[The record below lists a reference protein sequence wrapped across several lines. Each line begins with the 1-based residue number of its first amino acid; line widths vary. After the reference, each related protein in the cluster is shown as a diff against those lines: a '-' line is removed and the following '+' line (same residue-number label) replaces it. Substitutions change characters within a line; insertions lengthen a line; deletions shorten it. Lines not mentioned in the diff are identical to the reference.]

1 MSMAFP
7 MTTASAQRLLAA
19 SFAGVAVALLLGG
32 CVNTRTTTTSLAD
45 TSSSGKGAEIVT
57 ESDESSRQ
65 RRARLRMELAAGYF
79 EHGQN
84 TVALDEIKQAL
95 VADPNYADAY
105 SLRGLV
111 YMRLEDA
118 GMAEDSFRRAIA
130 INPRDA
136 NVRHNYGWLLCQQN
150 RYGDAAQQFAA
161 ALAVPSYTDRSKT
174 LMTQGVCQLKAGQRP
189 EAERSLLQAY
199 EIDAGNPVVGFN
211 LASLLAQREEW
222 SRAQFYIRRVNNSPS
237 ASAET
242 LWLGIKIERRLNNRE
257 AVAQLGGQL
266 QRRFPQSRE
275 AIAYERGNFN
285 D

>member
-1 MSMAFP
+1 MSMAIP
-7 MTTASAQRLLAA
+7 MTTASVQRMLTVG
-19 SFAGVAVALLLGG
+19 FAGVAMALLLGG

-45 TSSSGKGAEIVT
+45 TSSGKGAEIVT
-57 ESDESSRQ
+57 ESDETSRQ
-65 RRARLRMELAAGYF
+65 RRARLRMELASGYF
-79 EHGQN
+79 EHGQT

-95 VADPNYADAY
+95 AADPNNADAY
-105 SLRGLV
+105 NLRGLV
-111 YMRLEDA
+111 YMRLDDA
-118 GMAEDSFRRAIA
+118 ALAEDSFRRAIA
-130 INPRDA
+130 INPRDPNA
-136 NVRHNYGWLLCQQN
+136 RHNYGWLLCQQN
-150 RYGDAAQQFAA
+150 RYGDAAVQFTE
-161 ALAVPSYTDRSKT
+161 ALAVPSYADRAKT
-174 LMTQGVCQLKAGQRP
+174 LMTQGVCELKAGQRVQ
-189 EAERSLLQAY
+189 AERSLMQAY

-242 LWLGIKIERRLNNRE
+242 LWLGIRVERKLNNRE

-275 AIAYERGNFN
+275 ATAYERGNFN

>member
-7 MTTASAQRLLAA
+7 MTTASVQRMLAA
-19 SFAGVAVALLLGG
+19 SFAGVAVAFLLAG

-45 TSSSGKGAEIVT
+45 TSSGKGAEIVT
-57 ESDESSRQ
+57 ESDETNRQ
-65 RRARLRMELAAGYF
+65 RRARLRMELASGYF
-79 EHGQN
+79 EHGQT

-95 VADPNYADAY
+95 AADPNNADAY
-105 SLRGLV
+105 NLRGLV

-118 GMAEDSFRRAIA
+118 GMAEDSFRRATA
-130 INPRDA
+130 ISPRDP

-150 RYGDAAQQFAA
+150 RFGDAAQQFTA
-161 ALAVPSYTDRSKT
+161 ALAIPSYTDRAKT
-174 LMTQGVCQLKAGQRP
+174 LMTQGVCQLRAGQRP
-189 EAERSLLQAY
+189 EAERSLMQAY
-199 EIDAGNPVVGFN
+199 EIDAGNPVIGLN

-222 SRAQFYIRRVNNSPS
+222 QRAQFYIRRVNNSPS
-237 ASAET
+237 ANAET

>member
-1 MSMAFP
+1 MSMAIP
-7 MTTASAQRLLAA
+7 MTTASVQRMLTVG
-19 SFAGVAVALLLGG
+19 FAGVAMALLLGG

-45 TSSSGKGAEIVT
+45 TSSGKGAEIVT
-57 ESDESSRQ
+57 ESDETSRQ
-65 RRARLRMELAAGYF
+65 RRARLRMELASGYF
-79 EHGQN
+79 EHGQT

-95 VADPNYADAY
+95 AADPNNADAY
-105 SLRGLV
+105 NLRGLV
-111 YMRLEDA
+111 YMRLDDA
-118 GMAEDSFRRAIA
+118 ALAEDSFRRAIA
-130 INPRDA
+130 INPRDPNA
-136 NVRHNYGWLLCQQN
+136 RHYYGWLLCQQN
-150 RYGDAAQQFAA
+150 RYGDAAAQFTE
-161 ALAVPSYTDRSKT
+161 ALAVPSYADRAKT
-174 LMTQGVCQLKAGQRP
+174 LMTQGVCELKAGQRVQ
-189 EAERSLLQAY
+189 AERSLMQAY

-242 LWLGIKIERRLNNRE
+242 LWLGIRVERKLNNRE

-275 AIAYERGNFN
+275 ATAYERGNFN

>member
-1 MSMAFP
+1 MRMAFP
-7 MTTASAQRLLAA
+7 MTTASAQRLVAA
-19 SFAGVAVALLLGG
+19 GFTGVAVAFLLAG

-45 TSSSGKGAEIVT
+45 TSSGQGAEMVT

-79 EHGQN
+79 EHGQT

-105 SLRGLV
+105 NLRGLV
-111 YMRLEDA
+111 YMRLENA
-118 GMAEDSFRRAIA
+118 GLAEDSFRRAIA
-130 INPRDA
+130 INPRDP

-150 RYGDAAQQFAA
+150 RYGDAAQQFTE
-161 ALAVPSYTDRSKT
+161 ALAVPSYTDRAKT
-174 LMTQGVCQLKAGQRP
+174 LMTQGVCQLRAGQRA
-189 EAERSLLQAY
+189 EAERSLMKAY